1 MPGNRQGTRSFKPY
15 QTKKGGIIMPEEK
28 KAVNPVDKKKEL
40 TDEEKEKLM
49 MDAFEQLDGCEGC
62 PGCCHE

>member
-1 MPGNRQGTRSFKPY
+1 
-15 QTKKGGIIMPEEK
+15 MPEEK

-62 PGCCHE
+62 PGCCYE